1 MSLELSNALHA
12 WADLAT
18 RQSMENNRQYM
29 HERGYSFAQMNS
41 LFFIH
46 HHDQSNINELACH
59 LGISKAA
66 ASQMINRLVEF
77 GLVNRLEDP
86 QDRRIKLLTLTEE
99 GQALIRGNRVA
110 RHAWIDAFCAY
121 LGEKDTA
128 PIADALETLVEHLK
142 AYKEYLEEKKSE
154 E

>member
-46 HHDQSNINELACH
+46 HHERGNINDLASH

-66 ASQMINRLVEF
+66 ASQMINRLVDL